1 MKTFE
6 AWIFDLD
13 GVIVDTA
20 HFHFKAW
27 KRLADSL
34 NIPFTEKENEALK
47 GVSREES
54 LKKILALDD
63 RDLPPEKFQRLMDQK
78 NQWYQELIA
87 TLTPDDILE
96 GVPEFINELK
106 KMDLGLAIGSSS
118 KNAPYILDY
127 IELSDTFDT
136 VIDGNK
142 IEQSKPHPEVFLKGA
157 NALGAEP
164 EDTIVFEDAASGVEA
179 AKRGG
184 MTAVGVGS
192 EQHLGHADLVIPGFK
207 GLTPNKLLEQL
218 NP

>member
-1 MKTFE
+1 MNRYE

-34 NIPFTEKENEALK
+34 DIRFTEKENEALK
-47 GVSREES
+47 GVSREKS
-54 LKKILALDD
+54 LQKILALDD

-87 TLTPDDILE
+87 TLTPEDILD
-96 GVPEFINELK
+96 GIPEFLDALK
-106 KMDLGLAIGSSS
+106 KKGVGLAIGSSS
-118 KNAPYILDY
+118 KNAPQILEYIRLT
-127 IELSDTFDT
+127 SMFDV

-142 IEQSKPHPEVFLKGA
+142 VEQTKPHPEVFLKGA
-157 NALGAEP
+157 KALGAQP

-192 EQHLGHADLVIPGFK
+192 EEHLGEADLVISGFK
-207 GLTPNKLLEQL
+207 GLTPEKLTAQL
-218 NP
+218 NT